1 MVAGDGRGV
10 MALISSRNFGRLV
23 TPVARTLTP
32 KYFAGFIRTVLDRA
46 IDGAGPIPGAA
57 LSADRLL
64 IETNGSRDAAIRRM
78 IGNHVRIAGA
88 QGLVTNIG
96 GLMTAAAAIPANI
109 TGLALVQCHLIAGI
123 AHLRG
128 HHLADPRVRNAVLAC
143 MVGEDGLASLRR
155 SGSLS
160 QTPYRA
166 RHRIRV
172 RSGHRRPD
180 LPDHRRR
187 TRCPGRREATCHC
200 GGPPRSIAG
209 RRFRRH
215 HRCLAH
221 PRGGQVRRRCT
232 VRRPPELA
240 RPAEA
245 MAVSCEPSCGG

>member
-64 IETNGSRDAAIRRM
+64 IETNGSRDAAIRQM

-143 MVGEDGLASLRR
+143 MVGEDGLDSLRR
-155 SGSLS
+155 SGSLN
-160 QTPYRA
+160 QTPYELA
-166 RHRIRV
+166 TASESDPDTDDLISRIIAGELVAQVGGKRLV
-172 RSGHRRPD
+172 
-180 LPDHRRR
+180 
-187 TRCPGRREATCHC
+187 TAVGRRVPLL
-200 GGPPRSIAG
+200 GGVFGGTTDALRTLEVGKFAADALSAG
-209 RRFRRH
+209 R
-215 HRCLAH
+215 
-221 PRGGQVRRRCT
+221 
-232 VRRPPELA
+232 
-240 RPAEA
+240 
-245 MAVSCEPSCGG
+245 